1 MIGTLARITVAD
13 VKIAREIA
21 KIFIAFI
28 CLTNQPICN
37 QKGGGVANKN
47 RCSASDAGNNG
58 DAPRITPKGSR
69 QQCVTA
75 NDYKADDQTIID
87 NI

>member
-1 MIGTLARITVAD
+1 MIGTLPRITVAD

-37 QKGGGVANKN
+37 QKRGCVANKN
-47 RCSASDAGNNG
+47 RCSASDAGYNG
-58 DAPRITPKGSR
+58 NAPQITPKGSR
-69 QQCVTA
+69 QRCVTP
-75 NDYKADDQTIID
+75 NDYKADEQTIID
-87 NI
+87 N